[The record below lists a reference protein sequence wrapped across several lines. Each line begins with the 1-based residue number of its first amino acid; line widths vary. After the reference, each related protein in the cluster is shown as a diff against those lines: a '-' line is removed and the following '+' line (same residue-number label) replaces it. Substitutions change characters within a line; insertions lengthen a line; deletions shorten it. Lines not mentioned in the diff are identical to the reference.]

1 VNSTLLRRNPGKY
14 PHIINNMWTGA
25 HGIEERPYVVS
36 AAPFPDRNA
45 RKSCPPSRRSGVVL
59 LEVMLACAI
68 VGISLAGFA
77 VALQRSLEASTI
89 SRRESSMRM
98 ALQSRVAELEAEKVA
113 EGEKKFSYSGD
124 IIVEQRIEPIDFRNE
139 EDKSLEKVFRV
150 RLKAVQTNSSVL
162 PLETEVLV
170 YQP

>member
-1 VNSTLLRRNPGKY
+1 
-14 PHIINNMWTGA
+14 
-25 HGIEERPYVVS
+25 
-36 AAPFPDRNA
+36 
-45 RKSCPPSRRSGVVL
+45 L

-124 IIVEQRIEPIDFRNE
+124 IIVEQRVEPTDFRNE
-139 EDKSLEKVFRV
+139 EDKSLEKIFRV

>member
-1 VNSTLLRRNPGKY
+1 MSEIRNSDGS
-14 PHIINNMWTGA
+14 G
-25 HGIEERPYVVS
+25 
-36 AAPFPDRNA
+36 
-45 RKSCPPSRRSGVVL
+45 SRRGRNTPDPKGSQRGVVL

-77 VALQRSLEASTI
+77 VALQKSLEASTL
-89 SRRESSMRM
+89 SRRESIMRL

-113 EGEKKFSYSGD
+113 EGEKKFTYQGE
-124 IIVEQRIEPIDFRNE
+124 ITVEQRVELTDFRNE
-139 EDKSLEKVFRV
+139 EDKGLERVYRV